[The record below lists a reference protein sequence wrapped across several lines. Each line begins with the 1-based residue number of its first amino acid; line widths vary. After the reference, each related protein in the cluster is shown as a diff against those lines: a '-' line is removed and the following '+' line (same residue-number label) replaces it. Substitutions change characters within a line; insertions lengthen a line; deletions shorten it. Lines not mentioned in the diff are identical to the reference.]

1 MVPFAN
7 RRHDSIIAGARDGGF
22 AGLAKRGARAFKHGS
37 HRTTKE
43 PQMSLPPIV
52 VFDLDGTL
60 AETAPDIMRTLNV
73 ILEREGLPALPLE
86 RARELVGAG
95 ARALISRGFKVS
107 GRPLDDETLER
118 LFEEFLLIYAEDVAS
133 NSFLFDGVLDAL
145 DTLAAEGYALAVCT
159 NKPIL
164 HTRLILD
171 HFKIA
176 QRFAA
181 VAGRDSFPFHKP
193 DPRHLTLTIEA
204 AGADPARAVMIGD
217 SRTDITTARAAGI
230 PTICVPF
237 GYTDVPI
244 ETLEPDLIIQHFDA
258 LPEAVRQI
266 LGGGGGQEAGNTS
279 DGKVPAHS

>member
-1 MVPFAN
+1 M
-7 RRHDSIIAGARDGGF
+7 
-22 AGLAKRGARAFKHGS
+22 
-37 HRTTKE
+37 T
-43 PQMSLPPIV
+43 LPPIV

-60 AETAPDIMRTLNV
+60 AETAPDIMRVLNV
-73 ILEREGLPALPLE
+73 ILVREGLSALPLE

-95 ARALISRGFKVS
+95 ARALIERGFKVS
-107 GRPLDDETLER
+107 GRPLDTETLER
-118 LFEEFLLIYAEDVAS
+118 LFEDFLLIYAEDVAS
-133 NSFLFDGVLDAL
+133 HSHLFDGVLGAL
-145 DTLAAEGYALAVCT
+145 DQLTAEGYLLAVCT

-171 HFKIA
+171 HFGIA

-204 AGADPARAVMIGD
+204 AGGDPARAVMIGD
-217 SRTDITTARAAGI
+217 SRTDIATAKAAGI

-244 ETLEPDLIIQHFDA
+244 ETLEPDVVIQHFDA
-258 LPEAVRQI
+258 LPAAVRQV
-266 LGGGGGQEAGNTS
+266 LGAAGAATAA
-279 DGKVPAHS
+279 KVAAHS